1 MKENFLRIS
10 TSVEKESYEQIR
22 KISDEQNISINLAI
36 RMAIEDYLIENVNK
50 NYDKES
56 FKIST
61 RKRTKEERQQDWNN
75 NIFSLRTSD
84 EASATIKN
92 YCRENKI
99 TFNAFFKKLVD
110 DFFGKSLS
118 KSTNIISEKN
128 ENLERSSKNFKR
140 IAISV
145 VKEHYEQI
153 KKISDERFI
162 SSGLIIRRAIN
173 KFVEAKSSGNIK
185 KEPLVNPIKEN
196 SIGNIKK
203 EPLVNPIKEN
213 SIGNI
218 KKEPLV
224 NLIKENSSG
233 NIKKEPLVNPIKR
246 NLENQSK
253 KMQKSNQ
260 REEDIF
266 AKLEKLID
274 YKNNELISE
283 AEFKLLKSKLFD
295 F

>member
-1 MKENFLRIS
+1 MKDNLRRIS
-10 TSVEKESYEQIR
+10 LCVEKEPYEQLR
-22 KISDEQNISINLAI
+22 KISDEQNISISLVI
-36 RMAIEDYLIENVNK
+36 RMAIEDFLIEDVDK

-61 RKRTKEERQQDWNN
+61 RKRSKEERQKDWNN

-84 EASATIKN
+84 EASAAIKN

-99 TFNAFFKKLVD
+99 SYNSFFKKLVD

-118 KSTNIISEKN
+118 KSTNIISEEN
-128 ENLERSSKNFKR
+128 ESLEPRSKNLKR
-140 IAISV
+140 ISVSV

-162 SSGLIIRRAIN
+162 SSGFIIRRAIN
-173 KFVEAKSSGNIK
+173 KFVAAKSSEYIK
-185 KEPLVNPIKEN
+185 KEPLVKVIKAN

-203 EPLVNPIKEN
+203 ESLVNP
-213 SIGNI
+213 
-218 KKEPLV
+218 
-224 NLIKENSSG
+224 IKENSSG
-233 NIKKEPLVNPIKR
+233 NIKKEPLINPIKT

-266 AKLEKLID
+266 TKLEKLID
-274 YKNNELISE
+274 FKNNELISE
-283 AEFKLLKSKLFD
+283 AEFKLLKSKLFE